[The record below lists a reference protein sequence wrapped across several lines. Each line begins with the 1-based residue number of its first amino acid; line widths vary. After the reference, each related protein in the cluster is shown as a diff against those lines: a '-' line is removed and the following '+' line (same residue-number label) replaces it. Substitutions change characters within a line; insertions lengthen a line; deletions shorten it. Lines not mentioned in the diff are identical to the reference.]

1 MYTKISVTTQEHSMD
16 LTDKPRKELQL
27 EEEGETKT
35 GDRHMEIGCYQVEKE
50 LLYLFH
56 SF

>member
-1 MYTKISVTTQEHSMD
+1 MD
-16 LTDKPRKELQL
+16 LIDKPRKDLQL
-27 EEEGETKT
+27 EEERERET
-35 GDRHMEIGCYQVEKE
+35 GDRQTEIGCYQVEKE